1 MFTGIVEEIGAV
13 NRLWRVGQGY
23 NLTIQA
29 KTILGDVKLGD
40 SIAINGICLT
50 VTDFI
55 SESFTV
61 GLSPETRSR
70 TNIIYLQPGA
80 QVNLERALTPI
91 TRLGGHFVQ
100 GHVDGMGTISHF
112 RADADALWVTVQA
125 EPDVMRYVVPKG
137 FITLDGVSLTVVE
150 VFDDSF
156 TVSLVAYTQGEITL
170 PQRQVGYSVNIE
182 VDILGKYVEKMMAQ
196 GMNGYDKNQT
206 SNMNLD
212 FLTQHGY
219 Q

>member
-1 MFTGIVEEIGAV
+1 MFTGIVEEIGTV

-23 NLTIQA
+23 SLAIRA

-50 VTDFI
+50 VTDFT

-70 TNIIYLQPGA
+70 TNIVDLQPGEP
-80 QVNLERALTPI
+80 VNLERALTPT
-91 TRLGGHFVQ
+91 TRMGGHFVQ
-100 GHVDGMGTISHF
+100 GHVDDMGTISHF
-112 RADADALWVTVQA
+112 RADADALWVTIQA
-125 EPDVMRYVVPKG
+125 ESDVMRYIVPKG
-137 FITLDGVSLTVVE
+137 FITLDGVSLTVVD

-170 PQRQVGYSVNIE
+170 SQAQVGYSVNIE

-196 GMNGYDKNQT
+196 RMNGSDRNQT
-206 SNMNLD
+206 STMSLE
-212 FLTQHGY
+212 FLAQHGY